1 MIFECDFKS
10 GVKDIGKNNLIKNK
24 SILEMFENIG
34 GYHSDLAGFG
44 ANDIQATKLAWILL
58 GWKLQVIK
66 RPKYGQAIHVKTWGR
81 DLSRI
86 HTYRDFEM
94 YNEKGELS
102 AIATSKWALLN
113 IETNKLTKLT
123 DEIMAHYELEDT
135 SVFQDRQLEKIELPD
150 TYSNEIEYKITR
162 RDIDIN
168 GHMHNLYYL
177 DIAYEALP
185 EDVYQMRPFNE
196 VQIQY
201 KKEIKLGDIVKCQYA
216 LYNGKHTISIY
227 SNDKNILHAIIT
239 LS

>member
-44 ANDIQATKLAWILL
+44 ANDIQTTKLAWILL

-123 DEIMAHYELEDT
+123 DEIMGHYELEDN

-201 KKEIKLGDIVKCQYA
+201 KKEIKLGDIVKCQYIFF
-216 LYNGKHTISIY
+216 NGKHTISIY